1 MKKLFLSFTLSIAFI
16 SFASAQ
22 STAQWIYTTPP
33 YFILGNTTANAIS
46 PLWGNSTLNGNA
58 VRIQNTNGTLDL
70 GPQNGSFCHIY
81 SSSQNFI
88 FNKSI
93 FGTTGLFA
101 TYNTADMILGTGTNT
116 TGGYTTRMT
125 ILNSSG
131 NVGIGVSPPLEKLDV
146 MGSIKV
152 NAFPIYLAGD
162 HNHGLGYYGIFATS
176 GGYSTKVIDG
186 PVLFGF
192 SGGALGT
199 TQGINKDIVLNW
211 SANGR
216 VGIGVPTPIQQLD
229 INGGIKVTG
238 GIQSGGTLAVPTS
251 DLGLYSL
258 TANSYMRFVTN
269 ASPIKFFTDGGTN
282 SIGGTEKVTIDP
294 SGKVLIGNPS
304 LSGFMGMPGSYL
316 LYVQQGILTERVKVA
331 VCTSANWADYVFD
344 AKYKL
349 KDISELELFVK
360 TNKHL
365 PNIPSA
371 NEMVKE
377 GLDVA
382 TMDAKLL
389 EKIEELTL
397 YIIEQ
402 NKRIEALEQK

>member
-1 MKKLFLSFTLSIAFI
+1 
-16 SFASAQ
+16 
-22 STAQWIYTTPP
+22 
-33 YFILGNTTANAIS
+33 
-46 PLWGNSTLNGNA
+46 
-58 VRIQNTNGTLDL
+58 
-70 GPQNGSFCHIY
+70 
-81 SSSQNFI
+81 
-88 FNKSI
+88 
-93 FGTTGLFA
+93 
-101 TYNTADMILGTGTNT
+101 
-116 TGGYTTRMT
+116 
-125 ILNSSG
+125 
-131 NVGIGVSPPLEKLDV
+131 
-146 MGSIKV
+146 MGSIKL
-152 NAFPIYLAGD
+152 NSFPIYLAD

-229 INGGIKVTG
+229 INGGIKISG
-238 GIQSGGTLAVPTS
+238 GLQSGGTLAVPTS

-258 TANSYMRFVTN
+258 NPNSFMRFVTN
-269 ASPIKFFTDGGTN
+269 ASPIKFFTDGATN
-282 SIGGTEKVTIDP
+282 SIGGTEKVSIDP

-304 LSGFMGMPGSYL
+304 LSGFMGTPGSYL
-316 LYVQQGILTERVKVA
+316 LYVQQGILTERVRVA
-331 VCTSANWADYVFD
+331 VCTSANWSDYVFD
-344 AKYKL
+344 EKYKL

-382 TMDAKLL
+382 QMDSKLL